1 MKMEEGRW
9 KMEEKNKQGVTKE
22 ITDLLFGAQF
32 YPVPFLKN
40 LQMWTEPYN
49 SPSRPA
55 GSPALQIF

>member
-1 MKMEEGRW
+1 
-9 KMEEKNKQGVTKE
+9 MEEKNKQGVTKE